1 MVPRSPNRLFTG
13 RDVILQQL
21 SGLVKSEHEKNDHQT
36 RIAITGLGGLGKSE
50 LCLNLIEKVRE
61 KYRTP

>member
-1 MVPRSPNRLFTG
+1 
-13 RDVILQQL
+13 L
-21 SGLVKSEHEKNDHQT
+21 SGLVKREHEKNDHQT